1 MVWAIVLL
9 SVLAAGLGSRSA
21 FALGFAARLERTL
34 QASYLAAAGVERAA
48 QALDEDA
55 SPTFDGLNELWVN
68 NEYVFARQPL
78 GEGRYS
84 IVAAPGGAGPQRYGL
99 IDEERKLNVNTVS
112 SDVVL
117 RLLQRVAGM
126 KPNDAMEAAE
136 SLVDWRDEDH
146 EALPHGAEKFYY
158 LGLSPSYD
166 CKDAPLENIEELL
179 LVRGVSVEVFDRIR
193 PYVTVHGSGGVNVNT
208 ADAAVLDALGLSPQ
222 GVDGLLWYRAGEDS
236 LEATS
241 DDRALP
247 SIGAVSSELGS
258 VLPAEDLNR
267 ISRLAG
273 DGQVGVSSSAFFVTV
288 EATMLE
294 ESVPARVH
302 AVIDREGRVLAWSE
316 R

>member
-1 MVWAIVLL
+1 VVWAIVLL

-55 SPTFDGLNELWVN
+55 TPTFDGLNELWVN

-78 GEGRYS
+78 GDGRYS
-84 IVAAPGGAGPQRYGL
+84 IVAAAGAGPQRYGL

-146 EALPHGAEKFYY
+146 EALPHGAEKFHY
-158 LGLSPSYD
+158 LSLSPSYD
-166 CKDAPLENIEELL
+166 CKDAPFENLEELL

-193 PYVTVHGSGGVNVNT
+193 PYVTVHGSGEVNVNT
-208 ADAAVLDALGLSPQ
+208 ADAAVLGALGLSPQ
-222 GVDGLLWYRAGEDS
+222 GVDELLWYRAGEDGI
-236 LEATS
+236 EATS
-241 DDRALP
+241 DDRALA
-247 SIGAVSSELGS
+247 SIGAAPSELGS
-258 VLPAEDLNR
+258 VLPAEDLHR
-267 ISRLAG
+267 IARLAEER
-273 DGQVGVSSSAFFVTV
+273 QVGVGSSAFSVVV
-288 EATMLE
+288 EATVLAE
-294 ESVPARVH
+294 PVPARVH
-302 AVIDREGRVLAWSE
+302 AVIDRKGRVLAWSE